1 VRVGSVDDTKE
12 AGVTTNS
19 RLVFLL
25 LVLTAAVVSAAGCG
39 GSSGGGSVG
48 QSGSSGGTGA
58 KAADQVLTIAWGAEP
73 PSLDPGLATDVTS
86 SNILLNIMDPL
97 VTLGGNLEPVPG
109 LAESW
114 DVSKDGKTV
123 TFHLRSDGKWTNG
136 DPVTAEDFEWSWKR
150 TISPDLAA
158 DYAYQFYGIVGAA
171 DYNAC
176 QKDCEALAD
185 KVGIKA
191 IDDRTLEVHLT
202 SPQPWFVQQVSHHSF
217 LAVHRATVEQFGD
230 RWTDPKNIVTDGPFK
245 LESWEHDSSINLVKN
260 DAWRDAKDVSLTRV
274 NGKIIVDGTTRV
286 QAFEAGEVDALDAGG
301 LPPDEIARLKE
312 TPEYESYPALGTYY
326 YGFNLDNLPDL
337 NERRA
342 LSLAIDR
349 RTIVDN
355 IAQADQVPATGF
367 SPKGL
372 PGFDVFNPDS
382 PYTPE
387 SGDLDAA
394 KDAMSQA
401 QKPKTTL
408 NLFFNDSPGHK
419 EIATAVQANWSEL
432 GVKTTLKQ
440 QEWAQFLE
448 FLGPPPNTA
457 VDVYRNGW
465 IGDYVDAINFLE
477 LWTCDSGNN
486 NSNYCDK
493 DYDALVEQARQTP
506 DNDARYKIYAQLEQ
520 KLVGQDGA
528 LPFTPLYWYT
538 YPNLEKLSVKE
549 SFTVNLLNQI
559 DLTKVVVRE
568 Q

>member
-1 VRVGSVDDTKE
+1 VKPKTRLHLCSVLLAAAALA
-12 AGVTTNS
+12 AG
-19 RLVFLL
+19 
-25 LVLTAAVVSAAGCG
+25 GCG
-39 GSSGGGSVG
+39 GGGGASSGGGS
-48 QSGSSGGTGA
+48 TGA
-58 KAADQVLTIAWGAEP
+58 TASEQTITIGWGAEP

-97 VTLGGNLEPVPG
+97 VLLGDDLEPVPG

-114 DVSKDGKTV
+114 DVSKDGTTV

-150 TISPDLAA
+150 TISPELAA

-176 QKDCEALAD
+176 EKNCDALRG
-185 KVGIKA
+185 KVGVQA
-191 IDDRTLEVHLT
+191 VDPRTLEVRLT
-202 SPQPWFVQQVSHHSF
+202 SAQPWFVQQVSHHSF
-217 LAVHRATVEQFGD
+217 LAVHRATVEQFGES
-230 RWTDPKNIVTDGPFK
+230 WTDPGNIVTDGPFK
-245 LESWEHDSSINLVKN
+245 LEAWEHNSSIDLVKN
-260 DAWRDAKDVSLTRV
+260 EDWRNAGDVSLTRV

-286 QAFEAGEVDALDAGG
+286 QAFEAGEIDALDAGG
-301 LPPDEIARLKE
+301 LPPDEIGRLKE
-312 TPEYESYPALGTYY
+312 TPEYEVYPALGTYY
-326 YGFNLDNLPDL
+326 YGLNLENLPDVH
-337 NERRA
+337 ERRA

-349 RTIVDN
+349 RTIIDN

-372 PGFDVFNPDS
+372 PGFDVFNPTS

-387 SGDLDAA
+387 NGDLDAA
-394 KDAMSQA
+394 KNELAQA
-401 QKPKTTL
+401 QSPKTDLTV
-408 NLFFNDSPGHK
+408 FFNDSPGHR
-419 EIATAVQANWSEL
+419 EIATAIQAEWKEL
-432 GVKTTLKQ
+432 GISTTLKQ

-448 FLGPPPNTA
+448 FLGPPPNSA
-457 VDVYRNGW
+457 VDVYRSGW

-493 DYDALVEQARQTP
+493 DYDALVEEARSTQDDQARFE
-506 DNDARYKIYAQLEQ
+506 IYGELEQ
-520 KLVGQDGA
+520 KLVGEDGA
-528 LPFTPLYWYT
+528 LPMTPIYWYT
-538 YPNLEKLSVKE
+538 YPNLEKLSIKD
-549 SFTVNLLNQI
+549 SFTVNLLSQI

>member
-1 VRVGSVDDTKE
+1 
-12 AGVTTNS
+12 VTSNG
-19 RLVFLL
+19 RIVLF
-25 LVLTAAVVSAAGCG
+25 LVLAAAALALAGCG
-39 GSSGGGSVG
+39 GSS
-48 QSGSSGGTGA
+48 SSSSDQPGTGGA
-58 KAADQVLTIAWGAEP
+58 TAADQVITIGWGAEP

-86 SNILLNIMDPL
+86 SNILLSIMDPL
-97 VTLGGNLEPVPG
+97 VKLGDDLKPVPA

-114 DVSKDGKTV
+114 NVSKDGKTV
-123 TFHLRSDGKWTNG
+123 TFHLRNDGKWTNG

-150 TISPDLAA
+150 TISPELAA
-158 DYAYQFYGIVGAA
+158 DYAYQFYGIDGAA

-176 QKDCEALAD
+176 EKNCDALRD
-185 KVGIKA
+185 KVGITA
-191 IDDRTLEVHLT
+191 VDEHTLEVHLT
-202 SPQPWFVQQVSHHSF
+202 TPQPWFVQQVSHHSF

-230 RWTDPKNIVTDGPFK
+230 HWTDPQNIVTDGPFK
-245 LESWEHDSSINLVKN
+245 LESWQHDSSIDLVKW
-260 DAWRDAKDVSLTRV
+260 DGWRDAKDVALTRV

-286 QAFEAGEVDALDAGG
+286 QAFEAGEIDALDAGG

-326 YGFNLDNLPDL
+326 YGFNLENLPDL

-342 LSLAIDR
+342 LSMAIDR
-349 RTIVDN
+349 RTIVDS

-372 PGFDVFNPDS
+372 PGFDTFDPNS

-387 SGDLDAA
+387 NGDIQAA
-394 KDAMSQA
+394 KDLLAQA
-401 QKPKTTL
+401 QNPKTDI
-408 NLFFNDSPGHK
+408 NLFFNDSPGHR
-419 EIATAVQANWSEL
+419 EIATAVQANWQEL
-432 GVKTTLKQ
+432 GISTTLKQ

-448 FLGPPPNTA
+448 FLGPPPNKA

-486 NSNYCDK
+486 NSNYCDE
-493 DYDALVEQARQTP
+493 DYDALLEQARQTP
-506 DNDARYKIYAQLEQ
+506 DDQARYKIYAELEQ
-520 KLVGQDGA
+520 KLVGPEGA
-528 LPFTPLYWYT
+528 MPLTPLYWYT
-538 YPNLEKLSVKE
+538 YPNLEKLSIKDT
-549 SFTVNLLNQI
+549 FQVNLLNQI